1 MVNEIDKDAK
11 GIIKFPEY
19 LYMMARKYSD
29 DNAED
34 EIRETFCVF
43 DSVISSGNGKW
54 GTGKPEKMGKKLPIF
69 RAKMTSK
76 MLKKIM
82 PNSLSNFAMI
92 EIVCI

>member
-19 LYMMARKYSD
+19 LQMMAKKFSD

-43 DSVISSGNGKW
+43 DSVSQCLW
-54 GTGKPEKMGKKLPIF
+54 YE
-69 RAKMTSK
+69 
-76 MLKKIM
+76 
-82 PNSLSNFAMI
+82 
-92 EIVCI
+92 C

>member
-1 MVNEIDKDAK
+1 MEEVNFSFFHTVCKQFIMHFYVKFQDMVNEIDKDAK

-43 DSVISSGNGKW
+43 DSVI
-54 GTGKPEKMGKKLPIF
+54 
-69 RAKMTSK
+69 
-76 MLKKIM
+76 
-82 PNSLSNFAMI
+82 
-92 EIVCI
+92 

>member
-19 LYMMARKYSD
+19 LAMMAKKYSD

-43 DSVISSGNGKW
+43 DSVSQAYDLTANLKQH
-54 GTGKPEKMGKKLPIF
+54 KNYF
-69 RAKMTSK
+69 TS
-76 MLKKIM
+76 
-82 PNSLSNFAMI
+82 FAGRKRI
-92 EIVCI
+92 Y